1 MLRITT
7 LVLAGALVA
16 GCQESDLQQ
25 LTAHH
30 GGVQGEKSYGG
41 DVDGTVTYRDH
52 AVYGDPKYTQARVS
66 GDKSYGS
73 DQGIS
78 RSDVSRSD
86 VTRGDVSRSDISRSD
101 VSRDQELART
111 DTSRTTDVRQPSVRT
126 ETVTNTP
133 TTPSEARTSAD
144 VRAPADVRADLQK
157 SADAR
162 ASAEL
167 RTPDNAGKAGSGKAD
182 PERMAFASTARFP
195 TDMRASD
202 DLRATA
208 MITHDG
214 IKIANATDQEI
225 KDAKLWIDGT
235 YVTQVNSIPAHS
247 VVTVKRTALSD
258 HRGNLPSDLQGVKQ
272 LQLETHANLY
282 NLQGP
287 VFENR

>member
-1 MLRITT
+1 MIYSNSFRSSSVIHAKGQIMLRIST

-16 GCQESDLQQ
+16 GCQESDVQKV
-25 LTAHH
+25 TAHH
-30 GGVQGEKSYGG
+30 GGVQGEKSYGS
-41 DVDGTVTYRDH
+41 DVQGSVAYRADH
-52 AVYGDPKYTQARVS
+52 TVYGDPKYTGAKVS
-66 GDKSYGS
+66 GDKSFGS
-73 DQGIS
+73 DQNVT
-78 RSDVSRSD
+78 RTD
-86 VTRGDVSRSDISRSD
+86 VTRTDAS
-101 VSRDQELART
+101 RT
-111 DTSRTTDVRQPSVRT
+111 DTPTASVRT
-126 ETVTNTP
+126 ETVTNAPNTP
-133 TTPSEARTSAD
+133 AEAQTSAD

-162 ASAEL
+162 ATAEV
-167 RTPDNAGKAGSGKAD
+167 RTPDNANASGKAD

-195 TDMRASD
+195 SDMRASD

-208 MITHDG
+208 MIGRDG

-225 KDAKLWIDGT
+225 KDAKLWVDGT

-258 HRGNLPSDLQGVKQ
+258 RSGNLPGDLQGVTQ

>member
-7 LVLAGALVA
+7 LVLAGAFIV
-16 GCQESDLQQ
+16 GCQESDIKQI
-25 LTAHH
+25 TAHH
-30 GGVQGEKSYGG
+30 GGVQGEKSYGNEVQG
-41 DVDGTVTYRDH
+41 SVAYRDH
-52 AVYGDPKYTQARVS
+52 AVYGDRNYSSGKIS
-66 GDKSYGS
+66 GDKSFTNNQQ
-73 DQGIS
+73 DVTLTTDPTRKVVTRTEIS
-78 RSDVSRSD
+78 RSDLTPAD
-86 VTRGDVSRSDISRSD
+86 N
-101 VSRDQELART
+101 ART
-111 DTSRTTDVRQPSVRT
+111 ASVRT

-133 TTPSEARTSAD
+133 NTPAEARTSAD

-162 ASAEL
+162 ATAEV
-167 RTPDNAGKAGSGKAD
+167 RTPDNAGSTNSGKAD

-195 TDMRASD
+195 NDMRASD

-208 MITHDG
+208 MVGRDG

-225 KDAKLWIDGT
+225 KDAKLWVDGT

-247 VVTVKRTALSD
+247 VVTVKRSELSD
-258 HRGNLPSDLQGVKQ
+258 RNGNLPTDMQGIKNLQ
-272 LQLETHANLY
+272 LQTHANLY

>member
-7 LVLAGALVA
+7 LVLAGAFIA

-25 LTAHH
+25 ITAHH
-30 GGVQGEKSYGG
+30 GGVQGEKSYGNEVHG
-41 DVDGTVTYRDH
+41 SVAYRDH
-52 AVYGDPKYTQARVS
+52 AVYGEPKYTSGKVS
-66 GDKSYGS
+66 GDQSFATT
-73 DQGIS
+73 QQ
-78 RSDVSRSD
+78 D
-86 VTRGDVSRSDISRSD
+86 VTLTTDATRKVVTRTEISPSDLTPTD
-101 VSRDQELART
+101 NART
-111 DTSRTTDVRQPSVRT
+111 ASVRT

-133 TTPSEARTSAD
+133 ATPAEVRTSAD

-162 ASAEL
+162 ATADV
-167 RTPDNAGKAGSGKAD
+167 RTPDNNKNGKAD
-182 PERMAFASTARFP
+182 PERTAFASTARFP

-208 MITHDG
+208 MIGRDG

-225 KDAKLWIDGT
+225 KDAKLWVDGT

-247 VVTVKRTALSD
+247 VVTVTRSALSD
-258 HRGNLPSDLQGVKQ
+258 RNGNLPPADMQGLKNLQ
-272 LQLETHANLY
+272 LQTPANLY

>member
-7 LVLAGALVA
+7 LVLAGAFIA
-16 GCQESDLQQ
+16 GCQESDVKQV
-25 LTAHH
+25 TAHH
-30 GGVQGEKSYGG
+30 GGVQGEKSYGNEIQG
-41 DVDGTVTYRDH
+41 SVAYRDH
-52 AVYGDPKYTQARVS
+52 ATYGDPKYTSGKVN
-66 GDKSYGS
+66 GDKSYRT
-73 DQGIS
+73 DQQ
-78 RSDVSRSD
+78 D
-86 VTRGDVSRSDISRSD
+86 VT
-101 VSRDQELART
+101 
-111 DTSRTTDVRQPSVRT
+111 RTTDVTRDDVTRTQTTRSDLTPADNARTASVRT

-133 TTPSEARTSAD
+133 NTPAEVRTSAD

-162 ASAEL
+162 ATAEV
-167 RTPDNAGKAGSGKAD
+167 RTPDNASGGKAD

-208 MITHDG
+208 MIVGRDG

-225 KDAKLWIDGT
+225 KDAKLWLDGT
-235 YVTQVNSIPAHS
+235 YVTQVNSIPAHT
-247 VVTVKRTALSD
+247 VVMVKRTALSD
-258 HRGNLPSDLQGVKQ
+258 RNGNLPADLQGVKQ

>member
-1 MLRITT
+1 MFRITT
-7 LVLAGALVA
+7 LVVAGALIA
-16 GCQESDLQQ
+16 GCQESDVKQI
-25 LTAHH
+25 TAHH
-30 GGVQGEKSYGG
+30 GGVQGEKSYGNEIQG
-41 DVDGTVTYRDH
+41 GGVAYRDH
-52 AVYGDPKYTQARVS
+52 TTYSDLKYTS
-66 GDKSYGS
+66 GKVNGAKTYGTN
-73 DQGIS
+73 QP
-78 RSDVSRSD
+78 D
-86 VTRGDVSRSDISRSD
+86 VT
-101 VSRDQELART
+101 
-111 DTSRTTDVRQPSVRT
+111 RTTDVTRDDVTRTEVTRSDLTPADNARTASVRT

-133 TTPSEARTSAD
+133 NTPAEVRTSAD

-162 ASAEL
+162 ATAEV
-167 RTPDNAGKAGSGKAD
+167 RTPDNASSGKAD

-208 MITHDG
+208 MIVGRDG

-225 KDAKLWIDGT
+225 KDAKLWVDGT

-258 HRGNLPSDLQGVKQ
+258 RSGNLPGDLQGVTQ

>member
-7 LVLAGALVA
+7 LVLAGAFIV

-25 LTAHH
+25 LTAHR
-30 GGVQGEKSYGG
+30 GGVQGDKSYARDVQG
-41 DVDGTVTYRDH
+41 DDTFRDH
-52 AVYGDPKYTQARVS
+52 TLYGEPKYTEATVH
-66 GDKSYGS
+66 GDKSFGR
-73 DQGIS
+73 DQ
-78 RSDVSRSD
+78 DVARTD
-86 VTRGDVSRSDISRSD
+86 VTRSDITRTD
-101 VSRDQELART
+101 VTRDQDFA
-111 DTSRTTDVRQPSVRT
+111 RTTDVSRNDAARTASVRT

-133 TTPSEARTSAD
+133 VTPAEVRTTAD

-162 ASAEL
+162 ATAEV
-167 RTPDNAGKAGSGKAD
+167 RTPDHVVIGNSSGKAD
-182 PERMAFASTARFP
+182 PERMAFASTAHFP

-208 MITHDG
+208 MIGRDS
-214 IKIANATDQEI
+214 IKIANSTDQEI
-225 KDAKLWIDGT
+225 KDAKLWVDGK

-247 VVTVKRTALSD
+247 VVTVKRTELSD
-258 HRGNLPSDLQGVKQ
+258 RNGNLPTEMNGIKQ
-272 LQLETHANLY
+272 LQLQTHANLY

>member
-1 MLRITT
+1 MLRIST
-7 LVLAGALVA
+7 LVLAGALIT
-16 GCQESDLQQ
+16 GCQESDVQKV
-25 LTAHH
+25 TAHH
-30 GGVQGEKSYGG
+30 GGVQGEKSYGN
-41 DVDGTVTYRDH
+41 DVQGSVAYRDH
-52 AVYGDPKYTQARVS
+52 TTYGDPKYTQAKVS

-73 DQGIS
+73 DQNVA
-78 RSDVSRSD
+78 RTD
-86 VTRGDVSRSDISRSD
+86 VT
-101 VSRDQELART
+101 RT
-111 DTSRTTDVRQPSVRT
+111 DTSRTDVPPVSVRT

-133 TTPSEARTSAD
+133 NTPAEVRTSAD
-144 VRAPADVRADLQK
+144 VRAQADVRADLQK

-162 ASAEL
+162 ATAEV
-167 RTPDNAGKAGSGKAD
+167 RTPDNAGSGKAD

-195 TDMRASD
+195 SDMRASD

-208 MITHDG
+208 MIGRDG

-258 HRGNLPSDLQGVKQ
+258 RSGNLPSDLQGVKQ

>member
-1 MLRITT
+1 MFRITI
-7 LVLAGALVA
+7 LVLAGAFIA
-16 GCQESDLQQ
+16 GCQEGDLQG

-30 GGVQGEKSYGG
+30 GGVQGDKDYYA
-41 DVDGTVTYRDH
+41 DVQGNSTVRDH
-52 AVYGDPKYTQARVS
+52 TVYGDRKY
-66 GDKSYGS
+66 S
-73 DQGIS
+73 DS
-78 RSDVSRSD
+78 
-86 VTRGDVSRSDISRSD
+86 
-101 VSRDQELART
+101 ART
-111 DTSRTTDVRQPSVRT
+111 ASVRS

-133 TTPSEARTSAD
+133 NTPAEARTSAD

-162 ASAEL
+162 ATADA
-167 RTPDNAGKAGSGKAD
+167 RTPDNANASGKAD

-195 TDMRASD
+195 SDMRASE

-208 MITHDG
+208 MIGRDG

-225 KDAKLWIDGT
+225 KDAKLWVDGT

-247 VVTVKRTALSD
+247 VVTVKRTELSD
-258 HRGNLPSDLQGVKQ
+258 RSGNLPTDLQGVKQ

>member
-16 GCQESDLQQ
+16 GCQESDVQQ

-30 GGVQGEKSYGG
+30 GGVQGDKSYGNEVQG
-41 DVDGTVTYRDH
+41 RYAYRDH
-52 AVYGDPKYTQARVS
+52 AIYGDPKYTDARVS

-73 DQGIS
+73 DQNVA
-78 RSDVSRSD
+78 RTD
-86 VTRGDVSRSDISRSD
+86 VTRTDVTRTD
-101 VSRDQELART
+101 VTRDQDLSRT
-111 DTSRTTDVRQPSVRT
+111 ETSRTDVRTTPSVRT

-144 VRAPADVRADLQK
+144 VRAGADVRADLQK

-162 ASAEL
+162 ANDTDV
-167 RTPDNAGKAGSGKAD
+167 RTPDNANAGSGKAD

-195 TDMRASD
+195 SDMRASD

-208 MITHDG
+208 MVGRDG

-225 KDAKLWIDGT
+225 KDAKLWVDGT

-258 HRGNLPSDLQGVKQ
+258 RSGNLPSDLQGVKQ